1 MNKLTIWL
9 SAAIICL
16 GFTACNDDN
25 TENDAA
31 LTQQLIGSWHLI
43 SENDKSTNM
52 LAYTFRAQEFIYST
66 SVTTENG
73 MKAQTM
79 TISGAWNV
87 QKGILQLNYDL
98 ESLHCEG
105 YTASEEK
112 QIYDGFYKENLLLQD
127 MNNRKEPYGPTVT
140 FSTQGNQETL
150 TLSNISGAFTRRT
163 F

>member
-1 MNKLTIWL
+1 MNRLIIWL

-31 LTQQLIGSWHLI
+31 LTQQLMGSWQLI
-43 SENDKSTNM
+43 SENDKSTNL

-87 QKGILQLNYDL
+87 QKGVLQLNYDL

-112 QIYDGFYKENLLLQD
+112 QIYDGFYKENLLLKD
-127 MNNRKEPYGPTVT
+127 MNNRKEPYGPTLT
-140 FSTQGNQETL
+140 FGTQGNQETL
-150 TLSNISGAFTRRT
+150 TLSNIPGAFTRRT

>member
-1 MNKLTIWL
+1 MNKLIIWL

>member
-1 MNKLTIWL
+1 MNKLIIWL

-16 GFTACNDDN
+16 GFTACNEDN

-31 LTQQLIGSWHLI
+31 LTQQLIGSWQLI
-43 SENDKSTNM
+43 SENDKNTTL

-73 MKAQTM
+73 MSAKTM
-79 TISGAWNV
+79 TISGVWNV

-98 ESLHCEG
+98 ESLRCVG

-112 QIYDGFYKENLLLQD
+112 QIYDGFYKENLLLKD
-127 MNNRKEPYGPTVT
+127 MNDRKEPYGASVI
-140 FSTQGNQETL
+140 FGNQGNKETL
-150 TLSNISGAFTRRT
+150 TLSNIPGAFTRRT